1 MPDTDKAKRVLNER
15 LSQLAAKVDD
25 IEGDLREHEEKDFE
39 ERATEIAGDEVLEGL
54 EQAGLLEISQI
65 NAALKRIEDGTYG
78 ECVLCGA
85 EIDEKR
91 LDLIPHASHCVSCEE
106 QVQSAR

>member
-1 MPDTDKAKRVLNER
+1 MPDTEKAKQVLEER
-15 LSQLAAKVDD
+15 LAQLAAKVDN

-54 EQAGLLEISQI
+54 EQAGLLEIAQI
-65 NAALKRIEDGTYG
+65 NAALKRIEEGSYG

-85 EIDEKR
+85 DIGAKR
-91 LDLIPHASHCVSCEE
+91 LELIPHASHCVSCEE